1 MEQGLTLQDQQPAKQ
16 HELSQVGAA
25 AKEQHE
31 IQSAIIIAKKM
42 PRNEEACFQKLM
54 KAASRPSFAEDATYS
69 FPRGTKEDGTK
80 NMVSGP
86 SVNLAREAA
95 RVWGNIRYGLY
106 VVRDDH
112 DSRLIRGWAWD
123 VETNTKVEV
132 EDDFKKLIQRK
143 KQGGKPGETVWIEPD
158 ERDLRELTNRRGAI
172 LLRNAILQVLPKD
185 LIEDALFACEEALK
199 KAAGENPEGA
209 RKRLLVDFGSINI
222 TVEHLEQKLGH
233 PFAQSTPKEIA
244 ELRGI
249 CKSIMDGN
257 TTWAEY
263 IKEPEAKPA
272 EDVNKA
278 KLAAAQE
285 ALKQQ
290 REQPK
295 AEPKKE
301 EAKPAQPNLPPDV
314 QSTSPAAA
322 PPAEGYDAGWLSR
335 VLDCEDFLRGT
346 PQGKG
351 SLRSI
356 RTGFKLADGAYPML
370 PDDQRDYLSDLE
382 RTVERM
388 QAQAKA

>member
-1 MEQGLTLQDQQPAKQ
+1 MDNGLSLQDQQTQNQ

-42 PRNEEACFQKLM
+42 PRNEALCFQKLM
-54 KAASRPSFAEDATYS
+54 KASSRPSFAEDATYS
-69 FPRGTKEDGTK
+69 FPRGETDVT
-80 NMVSGP
+80 GP

-106 VVRDDH
+106 VVRDDR

-143 KQGGKPGETVWIEPD
+143 VKGGKPGETKWIEPD

-185 LIEDALFACEEALK
+185 LIEDALFACEQALQASAK
-199 KAAGENPEGA
+199 ENPEA
-209 RKRLLVDFGSINI
+209 AQKRLLVDFGSINI
-222 TVEHLEQKLGH
+222 TVEQLEQKLGH
-233 PFAQSTPKEIA
+233 PFAQVTPKEIA

-257 TTWAEY
+257 STWAEH
-263 IKEPEAKPA
+263 IKDKDQDQKPA
-272 EDVNKA
+272 EDANKA
-278 KLAAAQE
+278 KLAAAQA

-290 REQPK
+290 RD
-295 AEPKKE
+295 
-301 EAKPAQPNLPPDV
+301 KPSTASAQPA
-314 QSTSPAAA
+314 SSASPADASA
-322 PPAEGYDAGWLSR
+322 PADPGYPAEWLSQ
-335 VLDCEDFLRGT
+335 VMDAEDFLRNSMT
-346 PQGKG
+346 GKAT
-351 SLRSI
+351 LKSI
-356 RTGFKLADGAYPML
+356 RTEFKLTGADYPLFDDTQAAYL
-370 PDDQRDYLSDLE
+370 DK
-382 RTVERM
+382 VNAAVKAM
-388 QAQAKA
+388 QGR